1 MIKQH
6 SFCFTRHL
14 YARDEVEASLLTALL
29 KRDDLCEAYF
39 WAYELHYSGFDIFT
53 VIWRIYYDIYF
64 ELNPGLE
71 RYITKKQSVWV
82 KKNDA
87 NVIAYCVKNMFLSE
101 PSSKVFVLRQLA
113 LCCEANVNVNANA
126 NAKPSTIGC
135 YRGRKPKW
143 CEKHPKKYQQWLRAI
158 SKGDYIA
165 IAHHTYI
172 LVHNDNANTDEM
184 FAELAV
190 YFSDTFDIDPEVF
203 SYWNA
208 RKYVDDAHYL
218 LSITVYL
225 LEYRSNN
232 YGENISESNTTFRP
246 RDIHLEMFEEF
257 GKDIFTEFPSYCIL
271 ERRRLY
277 AIRPT
282 IGGFNLARNND
293 TAVCNYDHIYQANTG
308 WEQFVFET
316 PYWVRRFDSVGASY
330 DETNKRVSFP
340 SDDAREEFY
349 EKYCYEPDEQSR
361 AVRDRSLGEIPIG
374 TWKTWYESVFTEP
387 SIVNFGEEHRFH
399 N

>member
-1 MIKQH
+1 MTKQH

-71 RYITKKQSVWV
+71 RYISKKQSVWV
-82 KKNDA
+82 KKKDA
-87 NVIAYCVKNMFLSE
+87 NVIAYCIKNMFLSE
-101 PSSKVFVLRQLA
+101 PSSKVFVLRQRA
-113 LCCEANVNVNANA
+113 LCCDANANANA

-165 IAHHTYI
+165 IAHHTYL

-190 YFSDTFDIDPEVF
+190 YFSDTFDIDPDVC

-218 LSITVYL
+218 LSITVFL
-225 LEYRSNN
+225 LEYSSNN

-246 RDIHLEMFEEF
+246 RNIHLEMYQEF
-257 GKDIFTEFPSYCIL
+257 GKDIFTECPSYCIL
-271 ERRRLY
+271 ERL
-277 AIRPT
+277 
-282 IGGFNLARNND
+282 
-293 TAVCNYDHIYQANTG
+293 
-308 WEQFVFET
+308 
-316 PYWVRRFDSVGASY
+316 
-330 DETNKRVSFP
+330 
-340 SDDAREEFY
+340 
-349 EKYCYEPDEQSR
+349 
-361 AVRDRSLGEIPIG
+361 
-374 TWKTWYESVFTEP
+374 
-387 SIVNFGEEHRFH
+387 
-399 N
+399 